1 MPPQQGKRSDAT
13 RTALLRAAREEF
25 AGLGLSGARVDRI
38 AEAAGVNKERIYG
51 IFGSKD
57 KLFDA
62 VIIDV
67 MQEFTEVVDP
77 LWKTGDV
84 GAFVASLYD
93 YQRTNPQ
100 LLRLLT
106 WEALHRGDDAHDVDG
121 WRREHYRRK
130 LENSMMHFGTDD
142 PFRAGLMT
150 LVICGIPN
158 WLNLVPQL
166 RRLMLGDRANDAESI
181 RAFLVPFAEG
191 AARAMKADIEPV
203 NELTGTA
210 EAEDS
215 PHAADAE
222 AKADADADADA
233 EMSHVVA
240 GSRWPER
247 VAVAATGAV
256 SGAEAGPHTATETR
270 PEVDPVMAAAERLRR
285 AQAESDAAKAALGEA
300 LRAAN
305 AEGVSANRLAKQV
318 AGTVSRPVVLKLLA
332 E

>member
-38 AEAAGVNKERIYG
+38 AETAGVNKERIYG

-67 MQEFTEVVDP
+67 MQEFTEMVDP

-84 GAFVASLYD
+84 GAFVSSLYD

-191 AARAMKADIEPV
+191 AARAMKADINPV
-203 NELTGTA
+203 NELTSAAAA
-210 EAEDS
+210 EE
-215 PHAADAE
+215 
-222 AKADADADADA
+222 
-233 EMSHVVA
+233 
-240 GSRWPER
+240 
-247 VAVAATGAV
+247 
-256 SGAEAGPHTATETR
+256 GPHTADADMSDAVAGALKPDRDAVTADPRAETG
-270 PEVDPVMAAAERLRR
+270 PHPAATILPKADPVMEAAERLRR
-285 AQAESDAAKAALGEA
+285 AQAESEAAKAALGEA

-305 AEGVSANRLAKQV
+305 AGGVSANRLAKQV

>member
-25 AGLGLSGARVDRI
+25 AGLGLAGARVDRI

-203 NELTGTA
+203 NELTGAA
-210 EAEDS
+210 EAEEA
-215 PHAADAE
+215 PHAADE
-222 AKADADADADA
+222 VVDADA
-233 EMSHVVA
+233 EEIHVVA
-240 GSRWPER
+240 GSLQPER
-247 VAVAATGAV
+247 SALAA
-256 SGAEAGPHTATETR
+256 SGAETGAEADLHTATATR
-270 PEVDPVMAAAERLRR
+270 PEADLVMAAAERLRR